1 METGAQVPRIVDRF
15 DDGYPRQIRKRSVS
29 GHGGSS
35 VATGY
40 RRPSLYAWT
49 RGKTFMMRWPW
60 SGNTMVPQGGRDLG
74 YNAVGGRM

>member
-49 RGKTFMMRWPW
+49 RGK
-60 SGNTMVPQGGRDLG
+60 LL
-74 YNAVGGRM
+74 